1 MVKRTVKQMPTD
13 KNARILYVQKLLLEQ
28 TDTEHYLTVQQIIT
42 ELEKQG
48 IKAATKPDIQ
58 DIYMR
63 LINIEIP
70 ELEQIV
76 KDQMQPVLVRIVGK
90 NILSGKGFDII
101 EKMLDRS
108 IGKAE
113 QKTDITTGGVALNI
127 DPFAKIRQNV
137 GLDEKTN
144 TSD

>member
-1 MVKRTVKQMPTD
+1 MAKKVLSGKDNVNGFQ
-13 KNARILYVQKLLLEQ
+13 KNPQNINRNGRPRKMISDVIA
-28 TDTEHYLTVQQIIT
+28 

-76 KDQMQPVLVRIVGK
+76 KDTAQPVLVRIVGK

-137 GLDEKTN
+137 GIDEKAN

>member
-1 MVKRTVKQMPTD
+1 MIADVI
-13 KNARILYVQKLLLEQ
+13 A
-28 TDTEHYLTVQQIIT
+28 

-63 LINIEIP
+63 LINMEIQ

-76 KDQMQPVLVRIVGK
+76 KDTTQPVLVRIVGK

-137 GLDEKTN
+137 GIDEKTN

>member
-1 MVKRTVKQMPTD
+1 MAKKVLSGKDNVNGFQ
-13 KNARILYVQKLLLEQ
+13 KNPQNINRYGRPRKMIADVIA
-28 TDTEHYLTVQQIIT
+28 

-48 IKAATKPDIQ
+48 IKAATKSDIL

-63 LINIEIP
+63 LINMEIQ

-76 KDQMQPVLVRIVGK
+76 KDPTQPVLVRIVGK
-90 NILSGKGFDII
+90 NILSGKGFDTI

-113 QKTDITTGGVALNI
+113 QKTDITSKGESLNI
-127 DPFAKIRQNV
+127 PISKWATDDGTDTDTEI
-137 GLDEKTN
+137 
-144 TSD
+144 

>member
-1 MVKRTVKQMPTD
+1 MAKKILSGKDNVNGFQ
-13 KNARILYVQKLLLEQ
+13 KNPQNINRKGRPRKMIADVIA
-28 TDTEHYLTVQQIIT
+28 

-48 IKAATKPDIQ
+48 IKAATKSDIQ

-76 KDQMQPVLVRIVGK
+76 KDTTQPVLVRIVGK

>member
-1 MVKRTVKQMPTD
+1 MAKKVLSGKDNVNGFQ
-13 KNARILYVQKLLLEQ
+13 KNPQNINRKGRPRKMIADVIA
-28 TDTEHYLTVQQIIT
+28 

-63 LINIEIP
+63 LINIDIP
-70 ELEQIV
+70 ELKKIV
-76 KDQMQPVLVRIVGK
+76 KDEEQPVLVRIVGK
-90 NILSGKGFDII
+90 NVLSGKGFDII

-137 GLDEKTN
+137 GIDEKTN

>member
-1 MVKRTVKQMPTD
+1 MAKKVLSGKDNVNGFQ
-13 KNARILYVQKLLLEQ
+13 KNPQNINRNGRPRKMIADVIA
-28 TDTEHYLTVQQIIT
+28 

-76 KDQMQPVLVRIVGK
+76 KDTAQPVLVRIVGK

-113 QKTDITTGGVALNI
+113 QKTDITTGGFALNI

-137 GLDEKTN
+137 GIDEKTN

>member
-1 MVKRTVKQMPTD
+1 MAKKVLSGKDNVNGFQ
-13 KNARILYVQKLLLEQ
+13 KNPQNINRNGRPRKMIADVIA
-28 TDTEHYLTVQQIIT
+28 

-63 LINIEIP
+63 LINVEIP

-76 KDQMQPVLVRIVGK
+76 KDPTQPVLVRIVGK
-90 NILSGKGFDII
+90 NVLSGKGFDII

-137 GLDEKTN
+137 GIDDKAN

>member
-1 MVKRTVKQMPTD
+1 MAKKVLSGKDNVNGFQ
-13 KNARILYVQKLLLEQ
+13 KNPQNINRNGRPRKMIADVIA
-28 TDTEHYLTVQQIIT
+28 

-76 KDQMQPVLVRIVGK
+76 KDTAQPVLVRIVGK

>member
-1 MVKRTVKQMPTD
+1 MAKKVLSGKDNVNGFQ
-13 KNARILYVQKLLLEQ
+13 KNPQNINRNGRPRKMIADV
-28 TDTEHYLTVQQIIT
+28 VA

-76 KDQMQPVLVRIVGK
+76 KDTAQPVLVRIVGK
-90 NILSGKGFDII
+90 NVLSGKGFDII

-137 GLDEKTN
+137 GIDEKTN

>member
-1 MVKRTVKQMPTD
+1 MAKKVLSGKDNVNGFQ
-13 KNARILYVQKLLLEQ
+13 KNPQNINRNGRPRKMIADVIA
-28 TDTEHYLTVQQIIT
+28 

-48 IKAATKPDIQ
+48 IKAATKSDIM

-63 LINIEIP
+63 LINMEIQ

-76 KDQMQPVLVRIVGK
+76 KDPTQPVLVRIVGK
-90 NILSGKGFDII
+90 NILSGKGFDTI

-113 QKTDITTGGVALNI
+113 QKTDITTGGAPLNI
-127 DPFAKIRQNV
+127 DPFEKIRQNV

>member
-1 MVKRTVKQMPTD
+1 MAKKVLSGKDNVNGFQ
-13 KNARILYVQKLLLEQ
+13 KNPQNINRNGRPRKMIADVIA
-28 TDTEHYLTVQQIIT
+28 

-63 LINIEIP
+63 LINVEIP

-76 KDQMQPVLVRIVGK
+76 KDPTQPVLVRIVGK

-127 DPFAKIRQNV
+127 DPFSKIRQNV
-137 GLDEKTN
+137 GLDGKTN

>member
-1 MVKRTVKQMPTD
+1 MAKKVLSGKDNVNGFQ
-13 KNARILYVQKLLLEQ
+13 KNPQNINRKGRPRKMIADVIA
-28 TDTEHYLTVQQIIT
+28 

-63 LINIEIP
+63 MINVEIP

-76 KDQMQPVLVRIVGK
+76 KDTTQPVLVRIVGK

-113 QKTDITTGGVALNI
+113 QKTDITTGGAPLNI
-127 DPFAKIRQNV
+127 DPFEKIRQNV

>member
-1 MVKRTVKQMPTD
+1 MAKKVLSGKDNVNGFQ
-13 KNARILYVQKLLLEQ
+13 KNPQNINRNGRPRKMIADVIA
-28 TDTEHYLTVQQIIT
+28 

-76 KDQMQPVLVRIVGK
+76 KDTAQPVLVRIVGK

-137 GLDEKTN
+137 GIDEKAN

>member
-1 MVKRTVKQMPTD
+1 MAKKVLSGKDNVNGFQ
-13 KNARILYVQKLLLEQ
+13 KNPQNINRKGRPRKMIADVIA
-28 TDTEHYLTVQQIIT
+28 

-76 KDQMQPVLVRIVGK
+76 KDTAQPVLVRIVGK

-127 DPFAKIRQNV
+127 DPFAKIRKNV
-137 GLDEKTN
+137 GIDEKAN

>member
-1 MVKRTVKQMPTD
+1 MAKKVLSGKDNVNGFQ
-13 KNARILYVQKLLLEQ
+13 KNPQNINRNGRPRKMISDVIA
-28 TDTEHYLTVQQIIT
+28 

-70 ELEQIV
+70 ELEKIV
-76 KDQMQPVLVRIVGK
+76 KDEEQPVLVRIVGK
-90 NILSGKGFDII
+90 NVLSGKGFDII

-127 DPFAKIRQNV
+127 DPFAKIRKNV

>member
-1 MVKRTVKQMPTD
+1 MAKKVLSGKDNVNGFQ
-13 KNARILYVQKLLLEQ
+13 KNPQNINRNGRPRKMIADVIA
-28 TDTEHYLTVQQIIT
+28 

-70 ELEQIV
+70 ELEKIV
-76 KDQMQPVLVRIVGK
+76 KDEEQPVLVRIVGK
-90 NILSGKGFDII
+90 NVLSGKGFDII

-137 GLDEKTN
+137 GIDEKAD

>member
-1 MVKRTVKQMPTD
+1 MAKKVLSGKDNVNGFQ
-13 KNARILYVQKLLLEQ
+13 KNPQNINRKGRPRKMIADVIA
-28 TDTEHYLTVQQIIT
+28 

-48 IKAATKPDIQ
+48 IKAATKSDIL

-63 LINIEIP
+63 LINMEIP
-70 ELEQIV
+70 ELEQKV
-76 KDQMQPVLVRIVGK
+76 KDPKQPVLVRIVGK

-101 EKMLDRS
+101 EKMLDRT

-127 DPFAKIRQNV
+127 DPFAKIRENV
-137 GLDEKTN
+137 GLDEKAN

>member
-1 MVKRTVKQMPTD
+1 MAKKVLSGKDNVNGFQ
-13 KNARILYVQKLLLEQ
+13 KNPQNINRYGRPRKMIADVIA
-28 TDTEHYLTVQQIIT
+28 

-63 LINIEIP
+63 MINVEIP

-76 KDQMQPVLVRIVGK
+76 KDTAQPVLVRIVGK

-137 GLDEKTN
+137 GIDEKAN

>member
-1 MVKRTVKQMPTD
+1 MARKVLSGKDNVNGFQ
-13 KNARILYVQKLLLEQ
+13 KNPQNINRNGRPRKMIADVIA
-28 TDTEHYLTVQQIIT
+28 

-63 LINIEIP
+63 LINVEIP

-76 KDQMQPVLVRIVGK
+76 KDPTQPVLVRIVGK
-90 NILSGKGFDII
+90 NVLSGKGFDII

-137 GLDEKTN
+137 GLDGKTN

>member
-1 MVKRTVKQMPTD
+1 MAKKVLSGKDNVNGFQ
-13 KNARILYVQKLLLEQ
+13 KNPQNINRKGRPRKMIADVIA
-28 TDTEHYLTVQQIIT
+28 

-76 KDQMQPVLVRIVGK
+76 KNTAQPVLVRIVGK

-137 GLDEKTN
+137 GIDEKTN

>member
-1 MVKRTVKQMPTD
+1 MAKKVLSGKDNVNGFQ
-13 KNARILYVQKLLLEQ
+13 KNPQNINRNGRPRKMIADVI
-28 TDTEHYLTVQQIIT
+28 D

-70 ELEQIV
+70 ELEKMV
-76 KDQMQPVLVRIVGK
+76 KDEEQPVLVRIVGK

-137 GLDEKTN
+137 GLDDKTN
-144 TSD
+144 ASD

>member
-1 MVKRTVKQMPTD
+1 MAKKVLSGKDNVNGFQ
-13 KNARILYVQKLLLEQ
+13 KNPQNINRKGRPRKMIADVIA
-28 TDTEHYLTVQQIIT
+28 

-48 IKAATKPDIQ
+48 IKAATKSEIL

-63 LINIEIP
+63 LINMEIQ
-70 ELEQIV
+70 ELKKRV
-76 KDQMQPVLVRIVGK
+76 KDEEQPVLVRVVGK
-90 NILSGKGFDII
+90 NILSGKGFDTI

-137 GLDEKTN
+137 GIDEKAN

>member
-1 MVKRTVKQMPTD
+1 MARKVLSGKDNVNGFQ
-13 KNARILYVQKLLLEQ
+13 KNPQNINRNGRPRKMIADVI
-28 TDTEHYLTVQQIIT
+28 D

-63 LINIEIP
+63 LINVEIP

-76 KDQMQPVLVRIVGK
+76 KDPTQPVLVRIVGK
-90 NILSGKGFDII
+90 NVLSGKGFDII

-137 GLDEKTN
+137 GLDGKTN

>member
-1 MVKRTVKQMPTD
+1 MARKGLSGKDNVNGFQ
-13 KNARILYVQKLLLEQ
+13 KNPQNINRNGRPRKMIADVI
-28 TDTEHYLTVQQIIT
+28 D

-63 LINIEIP
+63 LINVEIP

-76 KDQMQPVLVRIVGK
+76 KDQTQPVLVRIVGK
-90 NILSGKGFDII
+90 NVLSGKGFDII

-137 GLDEKTN
+137 GLDGKTN

>member
-1 MVKRTVKQMPTD
+1 MAKKVLSGKDNVNGFQ
-13 KNARILYVQKLLLEQ
+13 KNPQNINRNGRPRKMIADVIA
-28 TDTEHYLTVQQIIT
+28 

-70 ELEQIV
+70 ELEKIV
-76 KDQMQPVLVRIVGK
+76 KDVEQPVLVRIVGK

-137 GLDEKTN
+137 GIDEKAD

>member
-1 MVKRTVKQMPTD
+1 MAKKVLSGKDNVNGFQ
-13 KNARILYVQKLLLEQ
+13 KNPQNINRNGRPRKMIADVIA
-28 TDTEHYLTVQQIIT
+28 

-70 ELEQIV
+70 ELEKIV
-76 KDQMQPVLVRIVGK
+76 KDEEQPVLVRIVGK
-90 NILSGKGFDII
+90 NVLSGKGFDII

-137 GLDEKTN
+137 GIDEKTN

>member
-1 MVKRTVKQMPTD
+1 MAKKVLSGKDNVNGFQ
-13 KNARILYVQKLLLEQ
+13 KNPQNINRNGRPRKMIADVIA
-28 TDTEHYLTVQQIIT
+28 

-63 LINIEIP
+63 MINVEIP

-76 KDQMQPVLVRIVGK
+76 KDTAQPVLVRIVGK

-137 GLDEKTN
+137 GIDEKTD

>member
-1 MVKRTVKQMPTD
+1 MAKKVLSGKDNVNGFQ
-13 KNARILYVQKLLLEQ
+13 KNPQNINRNGRPRKMIADVIA
-28 TDTEHYLTVQQIIT
+28 

-63 LINIEIP
+63 LINVEIP

-76 KDQMQPVLVRIVGK
+76 KDQTQPVLVRIVGK
-90 NILSGKGFDII
+90 NVLSGKGFDII

-137 GLDEKTN
+137 GLDGKTN

>member
-1 MVKRTVKQMPTD
+1 MARKVLSGKDNVNGFQ
-13 KNARILYVQKLLLEQ
+13 KNPQNINRNGRPRKMIADVIA
-28 TDTEHYLTVQQIIT
+28 

-63 LINIEIP
+63 LINVEIP

-76 KDQMQPVLVRIVGK
+76 KDQTQPVLVRIVGK
-90 NILSGKGFDII
+90 NVLSGKGFDII

-127 DPFAKIRQNV
+127 DPFSKIRQNV
-137 GLDEKTN
+137 GLDGKAN

>member
-1 MVKRTVKQMPTD
+1 MAKKVLSGKDNVNGFQ
-13 KNARILYVQKLLLEQ
+13 KNPQNINRNGRPRKMIADVIA
-28 TDTEHYLTVQQIIT
+28 

-63 LINIEIP
+63 LINVEIP

-76 KDQMQPVLVRIVGK
+76 KDQTQPVLVRIVGK
-90 NILSGKGFDII
+90 NVLSGKGFDII

-113 QKTDITTGGVALNI
+113 QKTDITTGGVPLNI

-137 GLDEKTN
+137 GLDEKAN

>member
-1 MVKRTVKQMPTD
+1 MAKKVLSGKDNVNGFQ
-13 KNARILYVQKLLLEQ
+13 KNPQNINRNGRPRKMISDVIA
-28 TDTEHYLTVQQIIT
+28 

-70 ELEQIV
+70 ELEKIV
-76 KDQMQPVLVRIVGK
+76 KDEEQPVLVRIVGK
-90 NILSGKGFDII
+90 NVLSGKGFDII

-113 QKTDITTGGVALNI
+113 QKTDITTGGAPLNI

-137 GLDEKTN
+137 GIDEKAD

>member
-1 MVKRTVKQMPTD
+1 MAKKVLSGKDNVNGFQ
-13 KNARILYVQKLLLEQ
+13 KNPQNINRNGRPRKMIADVI
-28 TDTEHYLTVQQIIT
+28 D

-48 IKAATKPDIQ
+48 IKAATKADIQ

-63 LINIEIP
+63 LINVEIP

-76 KDQMQPVLVRIVGK
+76 KDPTQPVLVRIVGK

-113 QKTDITTGGVALNI
+113 QKMDITTGGVALNI
-127 DPFAKIRQNV
+127 DPFSKIRQNV
-137 GLDEKTN
+137 GIDEKAD

>member
-1 MVKRTVKQMPTD
+1 MAKKVLSGKDNVNGFQ
-13 KNARILYVQKLLLEQ
+13 KNPQNINRNGRPRKMIADVIA
-28 TDTEHYLTVQQIIT
+28 

-63 LINIEIP
+63 MINVEIP

-76 KDQMQPVLVRIVGK
+76 KDTTQPVLVRIVGK
-90 NILSGKGFDII
+90 NILSGKGFDTI